1 MAKHASSTAAGVFNR
16 FIRIK
21 RLTAAKSR
29 GKLRT
34 SIETG

>member
-1 MAKHASSTAAGVFNR
+1 MTIGYLNR

-21 RLTAAKSR
+21 RLTSIDHLSTLAA
-29 GKLRT
+29 